1 MPDTTTNPENPH
13 SATPEEI
20 WAILRENAEQ
30 LRLLREQSKETDRK
44 MEETDRKM
52 KETDRQIGKLGNRFG
67 DMIEHLV
74 APNMVEKFNEL
85 GFVFTKAHQNSKIY
99 DGSNN
104 TIAEIDIFLE
114 NDDTV
119 IVVSVKAKLVKDD
132 VDDHIHQME
141 VLRGYAD
148 AHQDT
153 RKYYGA
159 IAAAIMNDALRSY
172 VLKTG
177 FFVIEQTGDTVK
189 INIPEDF
196 KPREW

>member
-1 MPDTTTNPENPH
+1 MPTTENPR

-30 LRLLREQSKETDRK
+30 MQVLREQ
-44 MEETDRKM
+44 M
-52 KETDRQIGKLGNRFG
+52 KETDRQICKLGNRFG

-74 APNMVEKFNEL
+74 APNMVKKFKKL
-85 GFVFTKAHQNSKIY
+85 GFAFTKAHQNSKIY
-99 DGSNN
+99 DRSNN

-114 NDDTV
+114 NGDTV
-119 IVVSVKAKLVKDD
+119 IVVSVKAKPVKED

-148 AHQDT
+148 EHRDT

-172 VLKTG
+172 ILKTG
-177 FFVIEQTGDTVK
+177 FYVIEQTGDTVK